1 MRVVRETKAG
11 VDNAV
16 VLAEAGEGRA
26 AAQAALDAYLLF
38 ERIESGV
45 RAKDAAAARRV
56 ERAFAE
62 LRGVLQRPDE
72 AARVAMVRAEVYE
85 ALDLA
90 GESLTIRASAPV
102 LFGQSFVI
110 ILREGLEAL
119 LIIGALMAFL
129 TKAGAVERRRDIVMG
144 VWVAI
149 GASVVTAVAFGTIFQ
164 TATAQQEVIEGMTM
178 LLASFVLFWVSYWL
192 ISKIELRK
200 WHEFVHNQ
208 MRSALAK
215 RGAWALG
222 GVAFLAVYREGF
234 ETVLFYAAL
243 FTSSDG
249 SFAAMSSI
257 AGGVVAGGLV
267 LAVVYFLMQRYGLR
281 LPLKPFFAIT
291 SGFLYV
297 MAFSFAGQGVAELQE
312 IGWIPTTTWDWIP
325 SVPALGVFP
334 TMQTVMSQV
343 LLAVA
348 LIGALAWVFWIEP
361 RAARVRAS

>member
-1 MRVVRETKAG
+1 
-11 VDNAV
+11 
-16 VLAEAGEGRA
+16 
-26 AAQAALDAYLLF
+26 
-38 ERIESGV
+38 
-45 RAKDAAAARRV
+45 
-56 ERAFAE
+56 
-62 LRGVLQRPDE
+62 
-72 AARVAMVRAEVYE
+72 
-85 ALDLA
+85 
-90 GESLTIRASAPV
+90 
-102 LFGQSFVI
+102 
-110 ILREGLEAL
+110 
-119 LIIGALMAFL
+119 
-129 TKAGAVERRRDIVMG
+129 
-144 VWVAI
+144 
-149 GASVVTAVAFGTIFQ
+149 
-164 TATAQQEVIEGMTM
+164 
-178 LLASFVLFWVSYWL
+178 
-192 ISKIELRK
+192 
-200 WHEFVHNQ
+200 

-291 SGFLYV
+291 SAFLYV